1 MFHAGTRAAAG
12 RASLPLRMTRE
23 EIAAL
28 KVAFSE
34 SVEPITTELKAIH
47 GALHEQ
53 SQLLR
58 SIDKRLTNVEGILD
72 GVEILV
78 RRKAG

>member
-1 MFHAGTRAAAG
+1 
-12 RASLPLRMTRE
+12 MTRE
-23 EIAAL
+23 EIAPLKAAL
-28 KVAFSE
+28 SE

-47 GALHEQ
+47 QALHEQ

-58 SIDKRLTNVEGILD
+58 SINHRLTNVEGILD

-78 RRKAG
+78 RRKTG